1 MAKRSGTRDPYN
13 NLFRDLFF
21 VGVSVF
27 VSVWIVRLG
36 VLQNVVNVMDEAK
49 LLATFIAGFFF
60 TSAFTISPAA
70 IVLASLGTHTPHLQ
84 LAFWG
89 ACGALVGDL
98 TIFFFVR
105 DRFSE
110 DIKEVLKI
118 TKARKIS
125 HFFKKGF
132 FRWLSPLLGAI
143 IIASPLPDEIGIGMM
158 GLSKTR
164 MALLIPIS
172 FVMNFIGVLLVV
184 SAISGF

>member
-1 MAKRSGTRDPYN
+1 MLKKKRTVYN

-21 VGVSVF
+21 VGVSIF

-36 VLQNVVNVMDEAK
+36 VLQNVVSVMSEAR
-49 LLATFIAGFFF
+49 LLASFVTGFFF
-60 TSAFTISPAA
+60 TSAFTIAPAA
-70 IVLASLGTHTPHLQ
+70 IVFIGLGTHTPHLL

-105 DRFSE
+105 DRFTE
-110 DIKEVLKI
+110 DILDVLKI
-118 TKARKIS
+118 TKSKKLT

-132 FRWLSPLLGAI
+132 FRWLSPLIGAI
-143 IIASPLPDEIGIGMM
+143 IIASPLPDEIGITMM

-164 MALLIPIS
+164 LALLIPIS
-172 FVMNFIGVLLVV
+172 FVMNFIGILLVV
-184 SAISGF
+184 SAVQLF